1 MIFEYFIHSIN
12 NNSYIYIIKHHN
24 NTLVL
29 DIDIIKKFPDYIF
42 IDNSYNN
49 LKWQYYVVSSGT
61 KNRGDIEEID
71 ISMFKGSY
79 PRHIVYNK
87 DEYLVAR
94 QYQYDKYL
102 YLINKHNDN
111 RRLFVFIYKYLIIY
125 YKNEHK
131 KKSLKIYKETIV

>member
-12 NNSYIYIIKHHN
+12 NSSYTYIIKHRN
-24 NTLVL
+24 NTIVL
-29 DIDIIKKFPDYIF
+29 DIDMITKFPDYIF

-49 LKWQYYVVSSGT
+49 LKWQYSLVCSET

-71 ISMFKGSY
+71 VSLFKGSY
-79 PRHIVYNK
+79 PRHIVYNR
-87 DEYLVAR
+87 DEYVVAR

-102 YLINKHNDN
+102 YLMNKKNDN
-111 RRLFVFIYKYLIIY
+111 RKLFEFIYNYLIQY

-131 KKSLKIYKETIV
+131 KKILKIYKETIV